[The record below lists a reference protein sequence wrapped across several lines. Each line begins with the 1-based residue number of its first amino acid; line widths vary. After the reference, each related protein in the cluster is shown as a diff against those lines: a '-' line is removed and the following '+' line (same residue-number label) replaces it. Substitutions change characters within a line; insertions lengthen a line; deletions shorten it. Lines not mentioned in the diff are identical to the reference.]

1 MRLSARALL
10 VGLMLALAAAKLW
23 LAWRLPL
30 FGDESF
36 YWLEARHLAL
46 GYSDVPPLT
55 PWLIALGVWPLP
67 EQTLGVRWPLLAL
80 SLAVPLLVFAW
91 ARRFVGA
98 ADARAAA
105 TLSLLMPLSAS
116 LGVLAL
122 PDVPLTVA
130 TLLAALALSYA
141 LDSGRWRDWILFGAA
156 LALGWLSHYRFA
168 LIALAALVFVCA
180 LPRGRALLRTRGFW
194 LAQAIGLLGLL
205 PSVLFNAGNHWVGW
219 RFQFIDR
226 HPWSLHAQA
235 LLEPLVQALV
245 VTPLLFVLL
254 LAAILRAWRQRAR
267 HEAPYD
273 VLAGCAGGL
282 LLVHLGLGLFADA
295 ERVRFHWPLPAFLL
309 ALPLVPGLLREWR
322 GSAAG
327 WLQRSVATLA
337 VPLAAIATIGLLLL
351 LAGATRPAPVGLGW
365 LARPQPDNLQGW
377 HEVGEWA
384 AGLARRRPQRT
395 LIADHFMGA
404 AQIDFALRDARPVY
418 ALAHPLNVK
427 HGRAAQLSLMRRDE
441 AALEAGGWRTGLLFF
456 EETSRREIDRVPA
469 ALALC
474 ERFGSVRRVD
484 ELVLF
489 GGRWRWHAFEVTPR
503 RAGAASGRCELP
515 AMADLSTPLPD
526 AVIEDAAL
534 DVVGWAMAE
543 YQGVRGVEVMLDDVV
558 RARGHYGEAFPGVQ
572 GQWPMS
578 RDPNHPNVGFSAT
591 IALAADDR
599 GWRTLAL
606 RVTQVDGRTRILAQR
621 RVRIAGRSGE

>member
-23 LAWRLPL
+23 LAWRLPV
-30 FGDESF
+30 FGDVSF
-36 YWLEARHLAL
+36 FWLEARLLAL

-55 PWLIALGVWPLP
+55 PWLIALGIWPLP
-67 EQTLGVRWPLLAL
+67 DQPLGVRWPLLLL

-105 TLSLLMPLSAS
+105 ALSLLIPLSAS

-156 LALGWLSHYRFA
+156 LAFGWLAHYRFA
-168 LIALAALVFVCA
+168 LIGLAALVFVCA

-205 PSVLFNAGNHWVGW
+205 PSVLFNAGNQWIGW

-226 HPWSLHAQA
+226 HPWSFHAQA
-235 LLEPLVQALV
+235 LIEPLVQALV
-245 VTPLLFVLL
+245 VTPLLFVLV

-282 LLVHLGLGLFADA
+282 LLVHFGLGLFADA

-322 GSAAG
+322 GSAVG
-327 WLQRSVATLA
+327 WPKRFVATVA
-337 VPLAAIATIGLLLL
+337 VPLAAIATIGLLAL
-351 LAGATRPAPVGLGW
+351 LAGATRPAPVGFGW
-365 LARPQPDNLQGW
+365 LERPQPDNLQGW
-377 HEVGEWA
+377 REVGEWA
-384 AGLARRRPQRT
+384 AGLARRQPQRT

-404 AQIDFALRDARPVY
+404 AQIDFALHDARPVY
-418 ALAHPLNVK
+418 ALAHPLNAK
-427 HGRAAQLSLMRRDE
+427 HGRAAQLSLMQRDE

-456 EETSRREIDRVPA
+456 EETSRRELDRVPA

-503 RAGAASGRCELP
+503 RAGAANTRCELP
-515 AMADLSTPLPD
+515 AMADLSMPLPH
-526 AVIEDAAL
+526 AVIDTASIEVL
-534 DVVGWAMAE
+534 GWAMADFH
-543 YQGVRGVEVMLDDVV
+543 GVRGVEVLLDGEL
-558 RARGHYGEAFPGVQ
+558 RAVGRYGEPFPGVQ

-578 RDPNHPNVGFSAT
+578 RDRNHPNVGFSAS
-591 IALAADDR
+591 IRLDAADR

-606 RVTQVDGRTRILAQR
+606 RVIEADGRTRILAQR
-621 RVRIAGRSGE
+621 RIRIGG